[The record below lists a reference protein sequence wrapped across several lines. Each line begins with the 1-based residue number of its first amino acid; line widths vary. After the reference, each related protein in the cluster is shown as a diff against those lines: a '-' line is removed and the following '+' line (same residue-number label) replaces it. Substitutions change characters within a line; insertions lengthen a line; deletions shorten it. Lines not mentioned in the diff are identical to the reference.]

1 MTLSD
6 ELFEDA
12 NDGEREGAGDPWRWY
27 RIGAGVLTAIVGLYA
42 GAAIL
47 VVAFWVLGFLAL
59 FAVIFGGA
67 TSFSGLDD
75 IGSMFFLVAAI
86 SFVVFGQ
93 AGLRFAM
100 DGKSGRVFVWIAA
113 LLSLPVRI
121 YTIWVLIRTWPGS
134 NQAPPQTRLALGAIG
149 VVAVVIFG
157 GAGLEGGQYLRE
169 KWANQQRQDNAFI
182 ETISPDRQDE
192 LRALL
197 EAGEDPNQITR
208 LGTTPLMIALDDI
221 RRLREHAALLLEHGA
236 DPNAP
241 SWFQR
246 EAEYRELVSSKQN
259 EEGLARWV
267 DLEKVIRSYR
277 KHTPVAIA
285 ARLGETETVRL
296 LIEKGADVNA
306 RQNYQNL
313 EMPLVDSLKSSGGVL
328 ERLGEKTIHE
338 PSALDF
344 AIYGHHAE
352 TVALLLAHGATVD
365 RDILA
370 RAPFHLFG
378 SSTDPN
384 TLKVVR
390 ALLEHG
396 ASANPSTVSGF
407 ETPLMAATRNGHR
420 DMVKLLIE
428 HGADRDQAIG
438 R

>member
-1 MTLSD
+1 MALSD
-6 ELFEDA
+6 DLFGDD

-47 VVAFWVLGFLAL
+47 AIAYLVLTFLAF

-67 TSFSGLDD
+67 TSLSGLED
-75 IGSMFFLVAAI
+75 IGLMFFLVAAI
-86 SFVVFGQ
+86 GFVVFGL
-93 AGLRFAM
+93 AGWRFAR

-113 LLSLPVRI
+113 LLSLPVGI
-121 YTIWVLIRTWPGS
+121 YSIWVLIRTWPGS
-134 NQAPPQTRLALGAIG
+134 NQPPPQTRLALGAIG
-149 VVAVVIFG
+149 VGAVVIFG
-157 GAGLEGGQYLRE
+157 GAGLQTSQYLQD
-169 KWANQQRQDNAFI
+169 KWENQKRRDNALI
-182 ETISPDRQDE
+182 GTISPDRQDE

-197 EAGEDPNQITR
+197 EAGEDPNQTSR
-208 LGTTPLMIALDDI
+208 LGTTPLMIALEDI
-221 RRLREHAALLLEHGA
+221 RMLREHAALLLEHGA

-246 EAEYRELVSSKQN
+246 EAEYRDLVLRRQN

-313 EMPLVDSLKSSGGVL
+313 EMPLVDSLKSNGGVP
-328 ERLGEKTIHE
+328 ERRGEKTIHE

-352 TVALLLAHGATVD
+352 TVTLLLAHGATVD

-378 SSTDPN
+378 ASTDPN
-384 TLKVVR
+384 TLTVVR

-396 ASANPSTVSGF
+396 ASASPSTVSGF
-407 ETPLMAATRNGHR
+407 ETPLMAATRNGHA
-420 DMVKLLIE
+420 DMVRLLIE
-428 HGADRDQAIG
+428 HGADRDQAVG